1 MRPDLAWARV
11 AQLLA
16 VAAVSEARPLGEVL
30 RAVRGAP
37 AALAEA
43 GELAR
48 ALRALGLA
56 PEVVTTALQC
66 PVATAA
72 VARELDALP
81 SPRWRSAA
89 VGAPFAWIVPIACLQ
104 AAVLLL
110 LQSKVVPAIEA
121 FGSAGAGLGTQIVVA
136 QVLVF
141 AGLAACAAGL
151 AALAMAPAWVGRIG
165 GWAGSDERAR
175 RAAWRHGL
183 MRGGAPAEVV
193 ARLVPGAD
201 PTPVPEALQA
211 AAALAESDAAEA
223 RTTAAVRLGGLG
235 YFLAVAAYAL
245 LSLYTALAR
254 VPGTLW

>member
-1 MRPDLAWARV
+1 MTPTLTSARV

-30 RAVRGAP
+30 RAVPGAP

-48 ALRALGLA
+48 ALDALGLA

-66 PVATAA
+66 PAATAA

-81 SPRWRSAA
+81 SARWRAAA
-89 VGAPFAWIVPIACLQ
+89 VGAPFAWIVPIGLLQ
-104 AAVLLL
+104 AGVLVMVS
-110 LQSKVVPAIEA
+110 SKTVPAIEA
-121 FGSAGAGLGTQIVVA
+121 FGSAGEGLAAQVFVA
-136 QVLVF
+136 LVLVF
-141 AGLAACAAGL
+141 AGLAGCAAGL
-151 AALAMAPAWVGRIG
+151 AALAVAPDWVGRVG
-165 GWAGSDERAR
+165 GWAGSDLRAR

-183 MRGGAPAEVV
+183 TRGGAPAEVV

-223 RTTAAVRLGGLG
+223 RATAAVRIGGLG

-245 LSLYTALAR
+245 LGLYTALAR
-254 VPGTLW
+254 VPGALW